1 MFNRQKTN
9 SQKQITKHLIVTF
22 NSNALN
28 NIVREQSQR
37 IDVNFFFQQEG
48 QPLQPET
55 TKTSNLIT
63 IKLTLEEVCQYHG
76 LLSRGLVRPRS
87 IDTIK
92 QLLTEIEE
100 QQLVKGQ
107 ISFSICPIES
117 IEYGKAN
124 LGKGN
129 TLIAPLVASRLEKAS
144 HMLVAV
150 VTLGDIATTIRNLFK
165 TGRRL
170 DAVILEE
177 LATFCLIKLSSEL
190 EKLGA
195 QEAERM
201 DLSISGSLNPGDH
214 DGFALSTQK
223 LILKMA
229 NADSIGVV
237 LTSTQMMSPQHSL
250 SVVYGLGQLM
260 PRWTQLENCSNCDS
274 RNKCPHVLA
283 LEA

>member
-1 MFNRQKTN
+1 MW
-9 SQKQITKHLIVTF
+9 SW
-22 NSNALN
+22 
-28 NIVREQSQR
+28 NIDR
-37 IDVNFFFQQEG
+37 FQQALDDWFTG
-48 QPLQPET
+48 F
-55 TKTSNLIT
+55 S
-63 IKLTLEEVCQYHG
+63 VC
-76 LLSRGLVRPRS
+76 RGLPAGQCQLADGDRS
-87 IDTIK
+87 C
-92 QLLTEIEE
+92 E
-100 QQLVKGQ
+100 
-107 ISFSICPIES
+107 
-117 IEYGKAN
+117 
-124 LGKGN
+124 
-129 TLIAPLVASRLEKAS
+129 
-144 HMLVAV
+144 
-150 VTLGDIATTIRNLFK
+150 

-214 DGFALSTQK
+214 DGFALSTQE

-237 LTSTQMMSPQHSL
+237 LTSAQMMSPQHSL

-260 PRWTQLENCSNCDS
+260 PGWTQLENCSNCGS